1 MTTTAADRAARAKR
15 ARQQGNQRATP
26 VKTPPPPVKPA
37 SPAIPAQRQAK
48 AVQAKAAT
56 KQPSAR
62 STRASEPTSRP
73 VEGPAKLDLNQVVSN
88 MDLSQVQCFDFGH
101 SWRPYSA
108 RWLPSYNSYESQ
120 LQCMRCKTVRTRF
133 LSRTGEQLN
142 SNYDYAEGYLVKGMG
157 RLTGHDRDV
166 IRLASIL
173 AVISPDTAEE

>member
-1 MTTTAADRAARAKR
+1 MPATDRVARAQR
-15 ARQQGNQRATP
+15 ARQAGNQRAKAEP
-26 VKTPPPPVKPA
+26 VKATPAKSAVVPPQSA
-37 SPAIPAQRQAK
+37 AARL
-48 AVQAKAAT
+48 QAKAAT
-56 KQPSAR
+56 KVPTQRATSAAPVKAR
-62 STRASEPTSRP
+62 PTDNKN
-73 VEGPAKLDLNQVVSN
+73 EQHLDLNQVVSK
-88 MDLSQVQCFDFGH
+88 MDLSQVQCRDFGH

-142 SNYDYAEGYLVKGMG
+142 NNYDYAEGYLVKGMG

-173 AVISPDTAEE
+173 AVISPDTAEEA